1 MSSNITVEPQT
12 QGRQIIYEFGARIA
26 KASEPRITDQI
37 QKARRMYNSIIAV
50 MRDIHDEMQ
59 KFVLERAGQEAK
71 ALQTQVEALNLA
83 FAQAK
88 AATCKANNDETEMKR
103 FAEER
108 RNTRKMLYPL
118 LNETR
123 KAHRTEMVEKFYSR
137 IGNNSR
143 CETYQLRNAA
153 VQDGLGSSTANQI
166 LDNALKAWQT
176 SMKQGHPP
184 RFSVGVEKVRDTL
197 TIQFT
202 MVGGALAEDIVLG
215 KRKDVIIEFPKD
227 GFRKRSYTPF
237 LFRLGPA
244 TDGTYA
250 EGTVQMDRHFPE
262 GAHVALAR
270 LVRIRVGM
278 KFQYKLQF
286 LLSLAEAVKVET
298 AQRRKPFVAV
308 HFGWSFDEQ
317 GRRLAGISD
326 NGDVLDARLLQL
338 PANIEKD
345 LNRSAAIQSKRDA
358 ARNGIVA
365 QLKEDLVLPTGSPSA
380 GPSLP
385 TASLPECLEERD
397 ALTEL
402 WGKLKK
408 LPAQHISAT
417 RLHFLASLLMKQDV
431 MPKWFEAWRKD
442 DRLQWQAQVSLARR
456 ARNRRRHFYQVFA
469 LDIAR
474 QYEAVLL
481 EMPDLKKAALK
492 LDEKTGE
499 KTDFAKKARAGRAVA
514 ALYELESAMKWAAC
528 KAGSA
533 VLKMQGEHTADTC
546 AVCGGL
552 GLADGESGGS
562 LGPAGGKLLRVNE
575 EDGQVLYCADC
586 GSTLDRKKNG
596 AANAW
601 RFAEKDLESLVTSYW
616 ETVLDRQNKAGERK
630 AEKSAKMALG
640 RKAAAEARKSD
651 AE

>member
-1 MSSNITVEPQT
+1 MRLNITVEPQT
-12 QGRQIIYEFGARIA
+12 QGRQIIYEFGVRIA
-26 KASEPRITDQI
+26 KATEPQITDQI

-50 MRDIHDEMQ
+50 MRSIYDEMQ
-59 KFVLERAGQEAK
+59 NFVKERAGQEAW
-71 ALQTQVEALNLA
+71 ALQNHVEVLNLA

-88 AATCKANNDETEMKR
+88 ANNDEAEMKR
-103 FAEER
+103 VAEER
-108 RNTRKMLYPL
+108 RNTRKALYPL

-123 KAHRTEMVEKFYSR
+123 KTYWAEVVEKFYSR

-153 VQDGLGSSTANQI
+153 VQDGLGPSTANQI

-184 RFSVGVEKVRDTL
+184 RFSVGAEKVRDTL

-202 MVGGALAEDIVLG
+202 MAGGTLTDDIVLG
-215 KRKDVIIEFPKD
+215 KRKDVIIKFPKD

-250 EGTVQMDRHFPE
+250 EGTVQMDRPFPE
-262 GAHVALAR
+262 GAHVALVR
-270 LVRIRVGM
+270 LVRSRVGL

-286 LLSLAEAVKVET
+286 LLSLPEAVKVET
-298 AQRRKPFVAV
+298 AQRRKPLVAV

-326 NGDVLDARLLQL
+326 NGDVLDAQLLQL
-338 PANIEKD
+338 PTDIEKN
-345 LNRSAAIQSKRDA
+345 LNRTVAIQSTRDA
-358 ARNGIVA
+358 SRDDIVA
-365 QLKEDLVLPTGSPSA
+365 QLKEGLV
-380 GPSLP
+380 
-385 TASLPECLEERD
+385 LPECLTEGD
-397 ALTEL
+397 ALTEI

-408 LPAQHISAT
+408 LPAQHISAS
-417 RLHFLASLLMKQDV
+417 RLHSLASLLRGCTLPEGCTMQGEGGA
-431 MPKWFEAWRKD
+431 MPEWFEAWRKE

-474 QYEAVLL
+474 QYEAILL

-528 KAGSA
+528 KAGAA
-533 VLKMQGEHTADTC
+533 VLKMQGEHTVDTC
-546 AVCGGL
+546 AVCGG
-552 GLADGESGGS
+552 A
-562 LGPAGGKLLRVNE
+562 ALRINE
-575 EDGQVLYCADC
+575 EDGQALYCTDC

-601 RFAEKDLESLVTSYW
+601 RFAEKDLESLVSSYW
-616 ETVLDRQNKAGERK
+616 ETVLDRQNRAGERM
-630 AEKSAKMALG
+630 AEKLAKMVLG
-640 RKAAAEARKSD
+640 RKAAAAARKSD
-651 AE
+651 TG